1 MASYFLAELMGL
13 SFILIGLAGLIRP
26 KLLLNAVRDFDHD
39 SFSTFGLGVVT
50 MIAGVALVM
59 AHNVWD
65 GTWRVVVTIFAWAT
79 LLKGFLYMTAPKSL
93 LNMQRKL
100 VKNETNVRV
109 AMVVILIIG
118 LYLRAKGVAY

>member
-13 SFILIGLAGLIRP
+13 TFILIGIAGLIRP

-39 SFSTFGLGVVT
+39 SFSTLGLGVVT

-59 AHNVWD
+59 THNIWD

-79 LLKGFLYMTAPKSL
+79 LIKGFVYMTAPKSL
-93 LNMQRKL
+93 LGIQRKW

-109 AMVVILIIG
+109 AMVVILIVG
-118 LYLRAKGVAY
+118 WYLRTKGVAY